1 MMSKELFD
9 SLINSDKIQQSDE
22 WDLLYENLP
31 VVFAEDTKS
40 LQLALD
46 RLDEV
51 GGYGYVATW
60 RKNFSTYFRRKY
72 Y

>member
-31 VVFAEDTKS
+31 VVFAEDTKT
-40 LQLALD
+40 LQVALD
-46 RLDEV
+46 
-51 GGYGYVATW
+51 
-60 RKNFSTYFRRKY
+60 S
-72 Y
+72 